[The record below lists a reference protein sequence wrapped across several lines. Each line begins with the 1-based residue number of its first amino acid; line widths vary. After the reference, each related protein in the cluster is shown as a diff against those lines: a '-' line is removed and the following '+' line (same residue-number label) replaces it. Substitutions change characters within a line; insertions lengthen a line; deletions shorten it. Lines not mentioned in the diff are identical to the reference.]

1 MEQAAQA
8 TPQVQA
14 AQATHVQADP
24 TPHVQAAPQTLH
36 DFVLNLLSDP
46 QALTSFEQDPA
57 AMLDHAGLN
66 QISAAD
72 VQEVMPLV
80 IDFVPAHA
88 EALDSVLSQLP
99 LDSVDTGQL
108 GAIQQL
114 QFVTQALGGIPSLG
128 SLPSLGGLPSLGSLS
143 SLGGLPSLDAA
154 TTMASSDMGTT
165 AHVNTNS
172 GAVFGVAG
180 VNTPLGAGGGSL
192 QGDLQHGVHGVAWS
206 ATPAGTMHTDLQI
219 PGLGTA
225 VPSLGGGLPSG
236 FSALSDVTDALD
248 GHLSSVTGSMTEAT
262 NAANLVA
269 GAIANPADLAGALA
283 NPAAAVTA
291 LTGTAESMTS
301 ALPAPANAVAG
312 SAVQSATSATHGV
325 VSEVT
330 SHLPAVPALGSVGNL
345 ANVGGLGGHLPAL
358 DPTQALSTVQGLVG
372 DVTGNLGSQ
381 LPTGALGSVGN
392 LGHLDPSAA
401 THALSTVQGVVSN
414 VATHSAVTDVTGAGT
429 GNPLG
434 VLDHTDVGSEV
445 GHLTSDLHLPSLF

>member
-1 MEQAAQA
+1 MRRLLVEQAAQA

-14 AQATHVQADP
+14 VEAS
-24 TPHVQAAPQTLH
+24 HVQAAPQTLH
-36 DFVLNLLSDP
+36 DFVLNLISDP

-128 SLPSLGGLPSLGSLS
+128 SLPSLPSLGSLS
-143 SLGGLPSLDAA
+143 SLSGMPSLDAA
-154 TTMASSDMGTT
+154 TTMGNGDMGVTS
-165 AHVNTNS
+165 HVNTNS
-172 GAVFGVAG
+172 GAAFGVAG
-180 VNTPLGAGGGSL
+180 VNTPLGAGGGSVS
-192 QGDLQHGVHGVAWS
+192 GDLQNGVHSVMWS
-206 ATPAGTMHTDLQI
+206 ASPAGTMHADMQI
-219 PGLGTA
+219 PGLSA

-269 GAIANPADLAGALA
+269 GALANPADLAGALA
-283 NPAAAVTA
+283 DPAAAVSA
-291 LTGTAESMTS
+291 LTGTAQSMTS
-301 ALPAPANAVAG
+301 ALPAPANAIAG
-312 SAVQSATSATHGV
+312 SAMQSATSATHGV

-330 SHLPAVPALGSVGNL
+330 SHLPAAPAIGGLGNMANVGNL
-345 ANVGGLGGHLPAL
+345 GNLVGGHLPAL
-358 DPTQALSTVQGLVG
+358 DPTQALSTVQGVVG

-381 LPTGALGSVGN
+381 LPTGALGS

-401 THALSTVQGVVSN
+401 THALSTVQGVVGN
-414 VATHSAVTDVTGAGT
+414 VASHSAVTDVTGAGT
-429 GNPLG
+429 GSPLG
-434 VLDHTDVGSEV
+434 ALDHVDVGSELSHV
-445 GHLTSDLHLPSLF
+445 TSELHLPLF